1 MSNRRK
7 PATAP
12 EQCWAGRRAF
22 AGGRWQVPCTRSME
36 PTHIITDPDTPGAP
50 EIRLCTFHYEW
61 VLTLGLVSEPDP
73 TPERIQA
80 YEDGA

>member
-1 MSNRRK
+1 
-7 PATAP
+7 
-12 EQCWAGRRAF
+12 
-22 AGGRWQVPCTRSME
+22 ME

-73 TPERIQA
+73 TPERIRA